1 MTRPCGIFLLMPQAK
16 NPEQKPALFSTI
28 SASRAIIIN
37 SRILHCSCQALAHS
51 RKPEYFDVTKIK
63 HEPAL
68 IDYLFWLI
76 TRFDN
81 SYWLIDIVNN
91 RKWNSFIN
99 TKKPSKNYAC
109 FVLRRFRLFLIHL
122 QSKNKATLGNAS
134 NSKPKDSVTQEV
146 TVWRKRR
153 LLVAPLKNNDIFCT
167 FDSKEQIDQ
176 FFDNLNKAHSNVSFS
191 KEVEADGQLAY
202 FDVLLTKT
210 ETGIE

>member
-1 MTRPCGIFLLMPQAK
+1 MPQAK

-99 TKKPSKNYAC
+99 TKKAFKKLCMFCFETFQIILNPS
-109 FVLRRFRLFLIHL
+109 
-122 QSKNKATLGNAS
+122 
-134 NSKPKDSVTQEV
+134 SV
-146 TVWRKRR
+146 K
-153 LLVAPLKNNDIFCT
+153 K
-167 FDSKEQIDQ
+167 
-176 FFDNLNKAHSNVSFS
+176 
-191 KEVEADGQLAY
+191 
-202 FDVLLTKT
+202 
-210 ETGIE
+210 